1 MLVLKDE
8 TGLKEATAVAELEAL
23 RPAWE
28 ELWHAAEES
37 TPFQFPG
44 WLIPWWRHLGEGKLQ
59 CLSFWHDEEL
69 CGLAPFYIYTRP
81 EDGKRQLL
89 LLGSGNSDYLDILV
103 RPGHEPVV
111 LNQLAAWLAASR
123 DRWDIA
129 EFLQLR
135 PGSPLLR
142 LSLAGLDCEFSEDV
156 VMQECCPV
164 LLLPADPQDHWAFFQ
179 QPCFA
184 KLDYYWRRA
193 GRMGT
198 VRIQS
203 QDLGSLEESLD
214 ALVRFEEAR
223 WSQKGL
229 QSALSKPGIQ
239 RFHRVACYNL
249 CAAGLLRFYVLRL
262 DDRIIAAFY
271 GFQHQSRVYF
281 YLSSFEAEFSNIS
294 PGKLILAHAIERAV
308 REGASVFDFLRGREA
323 YKYEWGAQ
331 DTPAFRRALWM
342 KKSEVGYEHSP
353 GGHQKRCL

>member
-1 MLVLKDE
+1 MLILTGETELKVATE
-8 TGLKEATAVAELEAL
+8 FEQLKAL
-23 RPAWE
+23 RPPWE

-59 CLSFWHDEEL
+59 CLCFWRAEQL

-103 RPGHEPVV
+103 RPGHESVV
-111 LNQLAAWLAASR
+111 LNQLAAWLVASR
-123 DRWDIA
+123 DDWDIA

-142 LSLAGLDCEFSEDV
+142 LSLGGLDCEFSEDV
-156 VMQECCPV
+156 ALQECCPV
-164 LLLPADPQDHWAFFQ
+164 LPLPSAPQDHWAFFQ
-179 QPCFA
+179 QPCFT
-184 KLDYYWRRA
+184 KLNYYWRRA
-193 GRMGT
+193 GRIGS

-203 QDLGSLEESLD
+203 QDLGSLEESFD

-223 WSQKGL
+223 WSQRGL
-229 QSALSKPGIQ
+229 QSALDNPEIQ

-271 GFQHQSRVYF
+271 GFHSQSRFFFYF
-281 YLSSFEAEFSNIS
+281 GGFDAEFSNFS

-308 REGASVFDFLRGREA
+308 REGATVFDFLRGREA

-331 DTPAFRRALWM
+331 DTPAFRRALWI
-342 KKSEVGYEHSP
+342 KNSEVGYEHSTS
-353 GGHQKRCL
+353 GHQTRCF